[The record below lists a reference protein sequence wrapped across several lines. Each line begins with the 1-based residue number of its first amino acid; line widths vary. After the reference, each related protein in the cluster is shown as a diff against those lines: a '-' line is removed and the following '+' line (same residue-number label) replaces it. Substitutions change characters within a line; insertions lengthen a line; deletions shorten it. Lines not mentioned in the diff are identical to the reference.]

1 MGFDV
6 AGMLWQADEYL
17 RRSWKSKAVRSAEKR
32 RQERQSREAEARIKR
47 AALAG
52 GASGA
57 AILGIGVLVAPVAP
71 VAIPVLAVAGGGG
84 LLVAVGSL
92 FRPARRRGGGGDFS
106 QVELAEL
113 PGDAEDW
120 LLDRRE
126 ALPLDCRPQ
135 LDRIFQRLGDLQP
148 HLASLAPHSTP
159 AWEARR
165 LLGDHLPRLILA
177 FEDIPPTVREE
188 EPAVRAR
195 LISGLETVADALDEL
210 CREVCRNPLMTLE
223 TQERFLESR
232 YKGEDK
238 RLLPG
243 EGRGQNLP
251 SNRAE

>member
-6 AGMLWQADEYL
+6 AGMLRQADEYL
-17 RRSWKSKAVRSAEKR
+17 RRNMKSKAVRAAERR

-47 AALAG
+47 AAMVG

-57 AILGIGVLVAPVAP
+57 AILGVGALAAPVA
-71 VAIPVLAVAGGGG
+71 VPVLAAAAGGGA
-84 LLVAVGSL
+84 LLLAVGTL
-92 FRPARRRGGGGDFS
+92 FRPSRRRGREGDFS

-113 PGDAEDW
+113 PGDTEDW
-120 LLDRRE
+120 LLERRDG
-126 ALPLDCRPQ
+126 LPLDCRPQ

-148 HLASLAPHSTP
+148 HLASLAPHSSP

-177 FEDIPPTVREE
+177 FEDIPSTLREE
-188 EPAVRAR
+188 DREVRAR
-195 LISGLETVADALDEL
+195 LLSGLVTVADALDGL
-210 CREVCRNPLMTLE
+210 CREICRDPLMTLE

-232 YKGEDK
+232 YRGEGK

-243 EGRGQNLP
+243 DE
-251 SNRAE
+251 RA